1 MKIFVTVGTTKFDSL
16 IQTVF
21 TGAVQKALSDKK
33 YTQMVVQFGRS
44 DCFDELNTTLD
55 TSELKLDLCEKFSL
69 RPDIIEYIKQADLI
83 IGHAGAGTCLEG
95 KIFILIYTK
104 CQFQARNFRI
114 KTIRNKSLF

>member
-16 IQTVF
+16 IHTIF

-44 DCFDELNTTLD
+44 NCFDENTTLD

-95 KIFILIYTK
+95 KRRHIHIKFRFHSSGQQRLLSK
-104 CQFQARNFRI
+104 KNRNY
-114 KTIRNKSLF
+114 

>member
-21 TGAVQKALSDKK
+21 TGPVQKALSDKK

-95 KIFILIYTK
+95 NNFILKLNT
-104 CQFQARNFRI
+104 NF
-114 KTIRNKSLF
+114 

>member
-95 KIFILIYTK
+95 NDFILNT
-104 CQFQARNFRI
+104 NF
-114 KTIRNKSLF
+114 